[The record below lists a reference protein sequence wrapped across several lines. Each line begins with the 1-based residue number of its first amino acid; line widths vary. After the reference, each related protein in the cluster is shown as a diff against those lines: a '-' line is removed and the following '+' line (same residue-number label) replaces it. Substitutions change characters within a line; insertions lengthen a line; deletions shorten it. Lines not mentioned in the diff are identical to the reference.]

1 MTSPTRLVR
10 IIGALALAAALGA
23 CSAIKLGYNSLP
35 DVAYWWLD
43 RYASFS
49 DTQSLRVR
57 DDLRRLHAWHRATEL
72 PRLAGL
78 LARMEQL
85 APGPVTAAQACAFVP
100 EFQARFNAVADQA
113 EPALIATALSLSAR
127 QLRHL
132 QRKYND
138 NNVGWRKEWIEIP
151 ADEQKDKRFKELL
164 ERLEM
169 IYGRLEQPQRAAL
182 RAGIERSLF
191 DPQRILAE
199 RQRRQQDLL
208 QVLRKLTAAPTSAA
222 DARAAL
228 RGYLERALLSPDPAY
243 RAYQQQLTDEGCRL
257 VAAVHESTT
266 AAQRERAVRRL
277 RDYQRD
283 LRDLSAAP
291 SSP

>member
-10 IIGALALAAALGA
+10 IIGVLALAAALGA

-138 NNVGWRKEWIEIP
+138 NNVSWRKEWIEIP
-151 ADEQKDKRFKELL
+151 ADEQKDKRFKVLL

-169 IYGRLEQPQRAAL
+169 IYGRLEEPQRVAL

-228 RGYLERALLSPDPAY
+228 RAYLDRAQRSPDPAY
-243 RAYQQQLTDEGCRL
+243 RAYQQALVDEGCRL
-257 VAAVHESTT
+257 VASVHETTT

-283 LRDLSAAP
+283 LQDLSAQP
-291 SSP
+291 